1 MLFRYQNLLPAMDSA
16 TPFPAENLTTT
27 TTREFKHHVVM
38 FPFMAQ
44 GHIIP
49 FLELA
54 KLLAKRTG
62 FAITIANTPLNIRSL
77 RPEIDSTGA
86 GLDIRLAELPFSTAG
101 HGLPPQTENTDFLP
115 YNLFFPFLQASEQLE
130 PHFERLICRICQ
142 EDGGRLPLCIISDM
156 AFGWT
161 LDVGNRLGIPRIQFC
176 TAGAYGTSVYYSLW
190 THLPHNQTHADDF
203 VLPDMPHV
211 TLQRSQLP
219 TNIKMATGSDPWSL
233 FMNRQISR
241 NVRSWGSIC
250 NTFEQLEHSSL
261 QHMRKS
267 TGRPVWAVG
276 PILPSSLLSSSPSN
290 TKLDSDFL
298 LRGKQTEA
306 KSARACL
313 QWLDSQA
320 PSTVL
325 YVSFGSQNSISLSN
339 MKALALGLES
349 SQQPFI
355 WVVRPPVEAPLNSE
369 LSAEFLSDG
378 FEERVKEKK
387 LGLLIRKWAPQLLIL
402 SHPSTG
408 GFLSHCGWNSVLES
422 LSQGIPII
430 GWPMAGDQFTNSK
443 VLEEEME
450 VCIEMWRGKEGELK
464 PETVERTVRMVMKE
478 EKGNRLRQRAAEI
491 REAAL
496 KAVSEDKNGEKKGS
510 SVCAVDD
517 MIRELTVG
525 YQC

>member
-1 MLFRYQNLLPAMDSA
+1 MDSA
-16 TPFPAENLTTT
+16 ALSPAENFSRSTN
-27 TTREFKHHVVM
+27 RELKHHVVM

-54 KLLAKRTG
+54 RLLAKRTG
-62 FAITIANTPLNIRSL
+62 FTITIVNTPLNIKRL
-77 RPEIDSTGA
+77 RPEIDSTGD
-86 GLDIRLAELPFSTAG
+86 GLDIRLAELPFSAAD
-101 HGLPPQTENTDFLP
+101 HGLPPQTENTDSLP
-115 YNLFFPFLQASEQLE
+115 YHLIIRLMEASDHLE
-130 PHFERLICRICQ
+130 PHFESLISRISQ

-156 AFGWT
+156 FLGWT

-176 TAGAYGTSVYYSLW
+176 TCGAYGTSVYYSLW
-190 THLPHNQTHADDF
+190 THLPHKHTHADEF

-219 TNIKMATGSDPWSL
+219 PVLKMATGSESWCL

-250 NTFEQLEHSSL
+250 NTFEDLENSSL

-276 PILPSSLLSSSPSN
+276 PILPSSLLSLSPSN
-290 TKLDSDFL
+290 TMVDSNFL
-298 LRGKQTEA
+298 ERGKQAEV
-306 KSARACL
+306 KSARECL

-325 YVSFGSQNSISLSN
+325 YVSFGSQNCISLSN
-339 MKALALGLES
+339 MRALALGLES
-349 SQQPFI
+349 SRQPFI
-355 WVVRPPVEAPLNSE
+355 WVVRPPLEAPLNSE
-369 LSAEFLSDG
+369 FLTEFLPEG

-387 LGLLIRKWAPQLLIL
+387 AGLLIRKWAPQLLIL

-422 LSQGIPII
+422 LSRGVPII
-430 GWPMAGDQFTNSK
+430 GWPMAADQFANSK
-443 VLEEEME
+443 LLEEEVG

-464 PETVERTVRMVMKE
+464 RETVERRVRMLMKE
-478 EKGNRLRQRAAEI
+478 ENGNRVRQRA
-491 REAAL
+491 REMSDAAL
-496 KAVSEDKNGEKKGS
+496 KAVSEDKDGGKKGS

-517 MIRELTVG
+517 MIRELTIG
-525 YQC
+525 YQA